1 MTSVVVE
8 RRPGEGEGLD
18 TVAATFL
25 ASQQIFGGMGA
36 RLYAELCKG
45 VVDSPDLLEL
55 GAHALAGAR
64 PAHLLSA
71 VHYLLLREPDP
82 DLSRFFATLTEDP
95 GPPEAAFPA
104 FARYCAEHRDE
115 ILEIL
120 ETRTVQTTY
129 VERCAALTPLVS
141 YVADQAGEPLNLIEI
156 GCSAGVLLAFDKYA
170 YEVTG
175 RGRLGAADA
184 PLTLEAEVHGG
195 PTPRIPRIAKRIGLD
210 LRIVD
215 CTSEDERR
223 WLLALCF
230 PELRAE
236 QQRLATALD
245 VVAQT
250 EMTMLEGDALQ
261 RLPEVLSRTE
271 DPLCIFSSACLLY
284 WSAEAR
290 NALEDLLISASR
302 GREFYRVSLE
312 PSEDYDRWAKGRS
325 AEQADGG
332 HAPQPTVGMA
342 TVIRYR
348 DGEAEARGVAQ
359 KLGPLSGLRWID
371 DRPFGR

>member
-1 MTSVVVE
+1 MASEVVE
-8 RRPGEGEGLD
+8 RRPGEGEGLE
-18 TVAATFL
+18 TVAATFR
-25 ASQQIFGGMGA
+25 ASEQIFGGMGA
-36 RLYAELCKG
+36 RLFAELCKG
-45 VVDSPDLLEL
+45 VVGSPELLEL
-55 GAHALAGAR
+55 AAHALAGAR
-64 PAHLLSA
+64 PAHLFSA

-82 DLSRFFATLTEDP
+82 ALSRFFATLTQDP
-95 GPPEAAFPA
+95 APPEAAFPP
-104 FARYCAEHRDE
+104 FARYCADHRGE

-120 ETRTVQTTY
+120 QTRTVQTTY
-129 VERCAALTPLVS
+129 VQRCAALMPLVS
-141 YVADQAGEPLNLIEI
+141 YVADQAGEPLNLVEI
-156 GCSAGVLLAFDKYA
+156 GCSAGVLLTFDKYA

-175 RGRLGAADA
+175 RGRVGRADA
-184 PLTLEAEVHGG
+184 PLTLAAEVHGG
-195 PTPRIPRIAKRIGLD
+195 PVPRIPAIARRVGLD
-210 LRIVD
+210 LRVVD
-215 CTSEDERR
+215 CTSPDERR

-236 QQRLATALD
+236 QQRLARALD

-250 EMTMLEGDALQ
+250 EMTVLEGDALQ
-261 RLPEVLSRTE
+261 RLPEVLAGVR

-290 NALEDLLISASR
+290 GALEEMLIAASR

-325 AEQADGG
+325 SEQAAGG

-348 DGEAEARGVAQ
+348 DGVADARGVAQ

-371 DRPFGR
+371 DRPF